1 MKNKKP
7 FADILYFLNLI
18 NPFSKFIFINSD
30 ILGIKIISYKF
41 DVVGRTLFK
50 TGHYERAVSTWLC
63 NRFKGGGGVF
73 IDVGANLGYYSCLF
87 GKLAGEKGL
96 VLSIEPEP
104 QNLDLLRRNV
114 QNNSVENIVKILPV
128 AVGASEGVLTLNI
141 YKNSNRGRHSFIA
154 QGSGNKIDVPVKT
167 LDSIVSDNIPD
178 DSMID
183 FMKIDVEG
191 YEPYVIEGA
200 KNILH
205 RVQCLLL
212 EYSPTIL
219 EKLNINIYDFTSYLA
234 SEFDEVY
241 SIKEDIM
248 KHYDIN
254 DLKEEK
260 DTFDLIFTRK

>member
-7 FADILYFLNLI
+7 FADILYFLKLI
-18 NPFSKFIFINSD
+18 NPFSKFVFIKSD
-30 ILGIKIISYKF
+30 VLGIKITSYKF

-50 TGHYERAVSTWLC
+50 TGHYERAVSAWLC
-63 NRFKGGGGVF
+63 NRFKGGGEVF

-87 GKLAGEKGL
+87 GKLASEKGQ

-114 QNNSVENIVKILPV
+114 RNNSVENIVKILPV

-183 FMKIDVEG
+183 FLKIDVEG

-200 KNILH
+200 RNILH

-219 EKLNINIYDFTSYLA
+219 QKLNIDIHDFTSYLA

-241 SIKEDIM
+241 SVKEDIM
-248 KHYDIN
+248 KNYDMN
-254 DLKEEK
+254 DLKDEK
-260 DTFDLIFTRK
+260 STFDLIFTRK